1 MALETI
7 ENNLKLQVMRYKL
20 KTEEL
25 EKTLLEKTQKL
36 KELSESL
43 SQFQKKELDIKY
55 MKEQL

>member
-1 MALETI
+1 
-7 ENNLKLQVMRYKL
+7 MRYKL

-25 EKTLLEKTQKL
+25 EKSLLEKTQKL

-55 MKEQL
+55 MKE

>member
-7 ENNLKLQVMRYKL
+7 ENNLKLQVMRFKL